1 MRKILLFFIAFFTC
15 FQLAQ
20 AQSNTKDLLATVQS
34 FCKTS
39 AVTGR
44 EDEAAQFV
52 QALFDQGVLKKD
64 HLGDLVMTIG
74 SGAPKRLFTA
84 PLDEPGYVISAIN
97 KDGYLRIAPAG
108 FGAYG
113 NLYHQFLEGNDIQIN
128 TDKGPVLGVAII
140 PSMHFEGLRAVPER
154 SKTADIWQDNFID
167 VGESS
172 AKGVNAK
179 GIRLLDPLT
188 TLKKP
193 QIIDGKF
200 IAATDA
206 ATKSAVIALAAVAK
220 TLMNTKFNGSVTI
233 AFTTLE
239 LINGK
244 GLEDVVN
251 KYGPFDEV
259 YRFNRFLDTELSAQP
274 KLLVNQKLPE
284 SSIEQ
289 EISKPVLSFRNPST
303 NQPNWGNAKVYEIGL
318 PANYKHTPV
327 EMTNLQDIQALIKTW
342 LSAVELRDWAVSSL
356 SNPSVKAPSAHY
368 AAYAKE
374 DKSVANLISK
384 YGVSSAEKPVRE
396 YILSQLPKWAK
407 PTVDAKGNIILTFG
421 KGKQHLAFVAHMD
434 EVGYVVDSIREDGK
448 LVLAQ
453 RGGFFNSVWEAHAA
467 LVHTQNGDITAAFEP
482 RGDYL
487 TAKMKENGRDCPL
500 VFAGFTSKKEA
511 LDAGV
516 VPGESTVT
524 MPKKMLRLSENR
536 ASARGFDDR
545 VGCASLLLALQNI
558 NPEALP
564 FKVTFVWSVEEETG
578 LTGSTFAADG
588 LKDVAIVYPIDTYV
602 STDDPIDPRI
612 YAYCPLGGGM
622 VIRVLESINMVS
634 KANLKYVQNLAAKNH
649 IQTQYGMTAGGTDGQ
664 AFLQYDIPSVPL
676 SWPGRYSHSPV
687 EILDF
692 RDLSNLVKMIQA
704 LVMDHEKSY

>member
-1 MRKILLFFIAFFTC
+1 MRKILLLSITIFAC
-15 FQLAQ
+15 YHLAK
-20 AQSNTKDLLATVQS
+20 AQSNPKDLLSAIKS
-34 FCKTS
+34 FSKTS

-52 QALFDQGVLKKD
+52 QGLFDQGVLKKD

-128 TDKGPVLGVAII
+128 TDKGPALGVAII
-140 PSMHFEGLRAVPER
+140 PSMHFEGLRVVPER
-154 SKTADIWQDNFID
+154 SKTVDLWQDNFID

-172 AKGVNAK
+172 AEGVNAK
-179 GIRLLDPLT
+179 GIHLLDPLT
-188 TLKKP
+188 ALKKP
-193 QIIDGKF
+193 QIIDGKY
-200 IAATDA
+200 IAAPDA
-206 ATKSAVIALAAVAK
+206 GAKSAVIALAAVAK
-220 TLMNTKFNGSVTI
+220 TLMNAKFSGSVTI

-259 YRFNRFLDTELSAQP
+259 YRFNRFLDAKLSAQP
-274 KLLVNQKLPE
+274 KILVTQKLP
-284 SSIEQ
+284 SVNIEQ
-289 EISKPVLSFRNPST
+289 EITKPVLSFRNPST
-303 NQPNWGNAKVYEIGL
+303 NGPHWGNAKVYEMGL

-327 EMTNLQDIQALIKTW
+327 EMTDAKDVQALIKTW
-342 LSAVELRDWAVSSL
+342 LSAVEPRDWAIASL
-356 SNPSVKAPSAHY
+356 PNPSLKMPLANYPSFT
-368 AAYAKE
+368 KE
-374 DKSVANLISK
+374 DKTVANLVSK
-384 YGVSSAEKPVRE
+384 YGVSGSEKPVRE

-407 PTVDAKGNIILTFG
+407 PSVDAKGNIMLTFG

-434 EVGYVVDSIREDGK
+434 EVGYIVDSIREDGR

-467 LVHTQNGDITAAFEP
+467 LVHSQNGDITGVFEP
-482 RGDYL
+482 RADYL

-500 VFAGFTSKKEA
+500 VFAGFTSRQAA

-516 VPGESTVT
+516 IPRESTVT

-545 VGCASLLLALQNI
+545 VGCASLLLSLQNL
-558 NPEALP
+558 NPDEIP

-578 LTGSTFAADG
+578 LTGSTFAADA
-588 LKDVAIVYPIDTYV
+588 LKDVNTVYPIDTYV

-612 YAYCPLGGGM
+612 YAYCPLGSGM
-622 VIRVLESINMVS
+622 VIRVLESINIVS
-634 KANLKYVQNLAAKNH
+634 KSNLKYVQNLAAKNH
-649 IQTQYGMTAGGTDGQ
+649 IQTQYGMVAGGTDGQ

-692 RDLSNLVKMIQA
+692 RDLDNLVKMIQA
-704 LVMDHEKSY
+704 IVHDQGKLY

>member
-1 MRKILLFFIAFFTC
+1 MRKILLLS
-15 FQLAQ
+15 LAIFASFSLAK
-20 AQSNTKDLLATVQS
+20 AQSNSKDLLNTIQS
-34 FCKTS
+34 FSKTS

-44 EDEAAQFV
+44 EEEAAQFV
-52 QALFDQGVLKKD
+52 QSLFDQGVLKKD
-64 HLGDLVMTIG
+64 HLGNLVMTIG

-84 PLDEPGYVISAIN
+84 PLDEPGYVISSIN

-128 TDKGPVLGVAII
+128 TDKGPTLGVAII
-140 PSMHFEGLRAVPER
+140 PSMHFEGLRVVPER
-154 SKTADIWQDNFID
+154 SKTADLWQDNFID

-172 AKGVNAK
+172 AEGVNAK
-179 GIRLLDPLT
+179 GIHLLDPLT
-188 TLKKP
+188 ALKKP
-193 QIIDGKF
+193 QIIDGKY
-200 IAATDA
+200 IAAPDA

-220 TLMNTKFNGSVTI
+220 TLLNAKFTGSVTI

-259 YRFNRFLDTELSAQP
+259 YRFNRFLDAGLTPQP
-274 KLLVNQKLPE
+274 KILVNQKLPL
-284 SSIEQ
+284 SNIDQ
-289 EISKPVLSFRNPST
+289 ELTKAVMPFRNPST
-303 NQPNWGNAKVYEIGL
+303 DGPHWGNAKVYEIGL
-318 PANYKHTPV
+318 AANYKHTPV
-327 EMTNLQDIQALIKTW
+327 EMTDIKDVQALIKTW
-342 LSAVELRDWAVSSL
+342 LSAVEPREWAIPAL
-356 SNPSVKAPSAHY
+356 SNPSVKTPSVNY
-368 AAYAKE
+368 LSFAKE
-374 DKSVANLISK
+374 DKTVASLVSK
-384 YGVSSAEKPVRE
+384 YSVSGSEKPVRE
-396 YILSQLPKWAK
+396 YILSQLPKWTK
-407 PTVDAKGNIILTFG
+407 PSVDAKGDIILTFG

-448 LVLAQ
+448 LVLQQ
-453 RGGFFNSVWEAHAA
+453 RGGFFNSVWEGHAA
-467 LVHTQNGDITAAFEP
+467 LVHTQKGDIAAAFEP
-482 RGDYL
+482 RADYL

-500 VFAGFTSKKEA
+500 VFAGFSSKQAA

-545 VGCASLLLALQNI
+545 VGCASLLLALQNL
-558 NPEALP
+558 NPDELP

-578 LTGSTFAADG
+578 LTGSTFAADA
-588 LKDVAIVYPIDTYV
+588 LKDVNTVYPIDTYV

-612 YAYCPLGGGM
+612 YAYCPLGSGM
-622 VIRVLESINMVS
+622 VIRVLESINIVS
-634 KANLKYVQNLAAKNH
+634 KTNLKYIQNLAAKNH

-687 EILDF
+687 EVLDF
-692 RDLSNLVKMIQA
+692 RDLGNLVKMIQA
-704 LVMDHEKSY
+704 IVMDKEKSN